1 MDKTVYIRLRHRIQV
16 HPNDVITIDKV
27 ALIVGDKELT
37 EKLKKIA
44 IHKVQLSDKNMVVID
59 VMHVI
64 KEIQKYDS
72 QIDVQALGSNQTIV
86 EILYKKKKL
95 SPLLFCIVWLL
106 LFIGAGLAIMNFH
119 EDVSM
124 QAVHQRIYK
133 IVTGRENDQPLILQI
148 PYSIGLGLGMVLF
161 FNHLFKKRINE
172 EPSPLEVEI
181 FNYQLDLDQYVA
193 MNENKENINEND
205 DDVK

>member
-1 MDKTVYIRLRHRIQV
+1 MEKTVYIRLRHRIQV

-27 ALIVGDKELT
+27 ALVVGDKELT
-37 EKLKKIA
+37 QKLRELF
-44 IHKVQLSDKNMVVID
+44 IHKIKPSDKNMVVID

-64 KEIQKYDS
+64 KEVHKFDPH
-72 QIDVQALGSNQTIV
+72 IDVQAIGASQTIV
-86 EILYKKKKL
+86 EIVFEKKKL
-95 SPLLFCIVWLL
+95 SPLLFCAVWLL

-124 QAVHQRIYK
+124 QQVHQRIHK
-133 IVTGRENDQPLILQI
+133 LVTGKANAQPLLLQI
-148 PYSIGLGLGMVLF
+148 PYSLGLGLGMVLF

-181 FNYQLDLDQYVA
+181 FNYQLDLDKYVA
-193 MNENKENINEND
+193 MNENKENLNETNED
-205 DDVK
+205 R

>member
-106 LFIGAGLAIMNFH
+106 LFVGAGLAIMNFH